1 MELQELKSTA
11 ADLVNSLR
19 ETMAQCQ
26 STLTRMTQYRPRISK
41 KDPFVISFV
50 GRFKTGK
57 TSLLNALLGDTFLP
71 TKATTATAV
80 VTKIRYGRKQAAF
93 VEEKGTL
100 TPISMDEARQII
112 LYDSEK
118 EQQDLRTVVF
128 HLPIRWLKRDVELRD
143 TPGLDDSAMG
153 GYLEGITMQ
162 AVAGSDLCVFVYDSS
177 SFVSAQEV
185 ENTLTIHKLLGG
197 NIVFSINKIN
207 LLNEQCEI
215 DQVAQSV
222 KRRFALLGNELIG
235 KCRYYMMC
243 SAPKMINLSGFD
255 LWLKDL
261 VNPRRWPTFQELKQI
276 GFRNWLNKFL
286 HAKRKKQ
293 LLQLRGTA
301 RFHKDLHLVQQH
313 RRQAAILQQAS
324 GNVLTQLNEAHRQE
338 LERKQAELRAQ
349 GTDRIAR
356 GKLSKEE
363 IERVLTD
370 TSGLYAR
377 LLGLIRTENWRP
389 NYRALSKAAVEAY
402 YEETIRELTQRHFPD
417 HTFNFSALTQKLS
430 RLNFPGA
437 KFAIFR
443 SEQDVL
449 QRSAAR
455 TIELVK
461 LNYTD
466 PLKAQFDSDIQ
477 TFLENTERNM
487 NQAIQACQSGLEDV
501 TKGLEAASGGLATA
515 VQALPDPARYG
526 HTDEDLE
533 LNM

>member
-1 MELQELKSTA
+1 MELQELKTTA
-11 ADLVNSLR
+11 ASLSNSLR

-26 STLTRMTQYRPRISK
+26 STLTRMTQYRPRISRS
-41 KDPFVISFV
+41 DPFVISFV

-57 TSLLNALLGDTFLP
+57 TSLLNALLGETFLP

-80 VTKIRYGRKQAAF
+80 VTKIRYGRQRAAF
-93 VEEKGTL
+93 VEENGAL

-112 LYDSEK
+112 LYDSDK
-118 EQQDLRTVVF
+118 ARQDLRTVVF

-153 GYLEGITMQ
+153 GDLEDITMQ

-197 NIVFSINKIN
+197 NIVFSVNKIN

-215 DQVAQSV
+215 DQVAQAV
-222 KRRFALLGNELIG
+222 KKRFGLLGNDLIG

-261 VNPRRWPTFQELKQI
+261 IHPRRWPTLRELKQI
-276 GFRNWLNKFL
+276 GFRNWLFNFL

-301 RFHKDLHLVQQH
+301 QFSKDLHLVQRH
-313 RRQAAILQQAS
+313 RRQAAMLQQAS
-324 GNVLTQLNEAHRQE
+324 GSVLAQLNEAHRQE
-338 LERKQAELRAQ
+338 LERRQAELRAA
-349 GTDRIAR
+349 GNDRISRA
-356 GKLSKEE
+356 KLSKEE
-363 IERVLTD
+363 IQRVLTD
-370 TSGLYAR
+370 TSILHGR
-377 LLGLIRTENWRP
+377 LLELIRIENWRP
-389 NYRALSKAAVEAY
+389 SYRSLSKAAVEAY
-402 YEETIRELTQRHFPD
+402 YEETIKELTRRHFPD
-417 HTFNFSALTQKLS
+417 GAFDFSALTQKLS
-430 RLNFPGA
+430 KLNFPGA

-449 QRSAAR
+449 RLSAAR
-455 TIELVK
+455 TIESVK
-461 LNYTD
+461 LNFTD
-466 PLKAQFDSDIQ
+466 SLQAQFDSDIQ
-477 TFLENTERNM
+477 TFLEKTERNM
-487 NQAIQACQSGLEDV
+487 NQAIQTCRSGLEEA
-501 TKGLEAASGGLATA
+501 TKGLEAASGGLTTA

-533 LNM
+533 LNI